1 MHEFNVNS
9 SFLYTLTIIV
19 ILFVLAQST
28 FFLIKAWRQ
37 AKKIGM
43 DVSVL
48 KRTVSSSAIFSIA
61 PSVSILL
68 GVITLSKFLGLPL
81 PWLRLSVV
89 GALTYELP
97 AASAAAVATNA
108 SIATTVTDPSV
119 FATIAWVMTLGI
131 ILSLIIP
138 AIALKKIQSGVLKIG
153 AKDKKWGEVFMSA
166 LFLGMIS
173 AFLGLVFKDVS
184 TGLVGW
190 IPIFVLLCSALLM
203 IILGTL
209 VKKYKVQWL
218 ENYALPFSMLGA
230 MALSIPITNWIAG

>member
-1 MHEFNVNS
+1 MREFSVNS
-9 SFLYTLTIIV
+9 PFLYSLTIIV
-19 ILFVLAQST
+19 IIFVLAQST
-28 FFLIKAWRQ
+28 FFLIRAWRQ

-43 DVSVL
+43 DISVL
-48 KRTVSSSAIFSIA
+48 KRTVFSSALFSIA

-97 AASAAAVATNA
+97 AASAAAAATSA
-108 SIATTVTDPSV
+108 SIATTVTNPSV
-119 FATIAWVMTLGI
+119 FATITWVMTLGI
-131 ILSLIIP
+131 IPSLVIP
-138 AIALKKIQSGVLKIG
+138 PLALKKIQSGVLSVG
-153 AKDKKWGEVFMSA
+153 AKDKKWGEIFMSA

-173 AFLGLVFKDVS
+173 AFMGLVFKDVGN
-184 TGLVGW
+184 GLVGW
-190 IPIFVLLCSALLM
+190 IPIFVLMCSALLM
-203 IILGTL
+203 IVFGTL

-230 MALSIPITNWIAG
+230 MALSIPITNWIVG

>member
-1 MHEFNVNS
+1 MREFNVNS

-19 ILFVLAQST
+19 IIFVLAQST

-43 DVSVL
+43 DLSVL
-48 KRTVSSSAIFSIA
+48 KGTITSSAIFSIA

-68 GVITLSKFLGLPL
+68 GVITLSKFIGLPL
-81 PWLRLSVV
+81 PWLRLSVI

-97 AASAAAVATNA
+97 AASAAAAAAHT
-108 SIATTVTDPSV
+108 SIATTVTNPIV
-119 FATIAWVMTLGI
+119 FSTIAWVMTLGI
-131 ILSLIIP
+131 IPGLILIP
-138 AIALKKIQSGVLKIG
+138 IALKKIQSGVLNIG
-153 AKDKKWGEVFMSA
+153 SKDKKWGEVFMSA

-184 TGLVGW
+184 IGIVGW
-190 IPIFVLLCSALLM
+190 IPIFVLICSALLM
-203 IILGTL
+203 AVFGTL

-230 MALSIPITNWIAG
+230 MALSIPITNWIVG